1 MLRKLLLSV
10 ALTVTM
16 APAAAQ
22 QQNSTAARTATA
34 TVPVTAAQLASALQD
49 MVGQEFEGGIR
60 LHAVASEG
68 NTLVITANGPDGW
81 RQGSTRAMLSDALVV
96 GFCSSMPDYFE
107 FGRTMRVDTIDRKV
121 KWKGPLVKA
130 CPPPESGAN

>member
-1 MLRKLLLSV
+1 MFRKLLLSV

-16 APAAAQ
+16 APVAAQ
-22 QQNSTAARTATA
+22 QQNSPPAATA
-34 TVPVTAAQLASALQD
+34 PVTAAQLASALQN
-49 MVGQEFEGGIR
+49 MVGQEFEGGIT

-81 RQGSTRAMLSDALVV
+81 REGSTRAMLSDALVG

-130 CPPPESGAN
+130 CPPPASGGN